1 VGSIPSFGPNAVEG
15 VPSASIFKSANPI
28 AIVDSNLEASL
39 LYILLTAFQ
48 VDRKAASIVFF
59 LIDLFIKTNLIK
71 NIMHA

>member
-1 VGSIPSFGPNAVEG
+1 
-15 VPSASIFKSANPI
+15 
-28 AIVDSNLEASL
+28 